1 VDGLYYGFALLV
13 DIRTANRMTKK
24 LYTSIDIAKLVMDQ
38 KLETLILNK
47 GDLITPL
54 ARDTAKEMGLVI
66 VDADLPSKSVSSI
79 MDSKPSASVN
89 PSSSNLEDRV
99 RKIVTS
105 LLGENNISDNQ
116 VANKR
121 PIVHVDGRGLTM
133 PAFPFDLKRPEMDV
147 RLEDVITAQHG
158 SPMAAGFLSMH
169 KGSFPW
175 TLTYD
180 EVQFVVEGELHIGT
194 EHGVIVG
201 KPGDV
206 LYIPK
211 NTAITFGTPN
221 WAKFFYVTYPAEWSG

>member
-1 VDGLYYGFALLV
+1 M
-13 DIRTANRMTKK
+13 RTADDMTKK
-24 LYTSIDIAKLVMDQ
+24 LYTSIDITKLVMDL
-38 KLETLILNK
+38 KLDTLILNK

-54 ARDTAKEMGLVI
+54 ARDTAKEVGLII
-66 VDADLPSKSVSSI
+66 VDADLPSPSVSSI
-79 MDSKPSASVN
+79 KEGKLPATNN
-89 PSSSNLEDRV
+89 PSSGDLEDRV

-105 LLGENNISDNQ
+105 LLGDNTTNDIQ
-116 VANKR
+116 VANKK
-121 PIVHVDGRGLTM
+121 PIVHVDSRGLTM
-133 PAFPFDLKRPEMDV
+133 PAFPFDLERPEMDV
-147 RLEDVITAQHG
+147 RLEDVITAEHG

-194 EHGVIVG
+194 KHGVIVG

-211 NTAITFGTPN
+211 DTAITFGTPS

>member
-1 VDGLYYGFALLV
+1 VDGLYYCFVLLV
-13 DIRTANRMTKK
+13 DMRTANGMTKK
-24 LYTSIDIAKLVMDQ
+24 LYTSIDITKLVMDQ

-54 ARDTAKEMGLVI
+54 ARDTAKEVGLVI
-66 VDADLPSKSVSSI
+66 VDADLPSQ
-79 MDSKPSASVN
+79 PASGILEGKMPATSN
-89 PSSSNLEDRV
+89 PSSGDLEDRV
-99 RKIVTS
+99 RKIVTG
-105 LLGENNISDNQ
+105 LLGENNISNIQ
-116 VANKR
+116 VANKK
-121 PIVHVDGRGLTM
+121 PIVHVDSRGLTM

-211 NTAITFGTPN
+211 DTTITFGTPS

>member
-1 VDGLYYGFALLV
+1 
-13 DIRTANRMTKK
+13 MTKN

-38 KLETLILNK
+38 KLDTLRLDK

-54 ARDTAKEMGLVI
+54 ARDTAKEMGLEI
-66 VDADLPSKSVSSI
+66 VNADLPSLLVKGN
-79 MDSKPSASVN
+79 MDGKTSATSN
-89 PSSSNLEDRV
+89 PSGGDLEGRV

-105 LLGENNISDNQ
+105 MLGENNIRDIQ
-116 VANKR
+116 VANKK
-121 PIVHVDGRGLTM
+121 PIVHVDSRGLTM
-133 PAFPFDLKRPEMDV
+133 PAFPFDLERPEMDV

-211 NTAITFGTPN
+211 DTAITFGTPS